1 MSSVEEVVDA
11 LFRVL
16 GHLASSALDLLDVKL
31 RIPIISDIRGAIGVP
46 EISSLDLFCWIAAE
60 IDASQDGDKDL
71 FFLEISAK
79 VIHGAGHGVSDF
91 LLFVATFASSAEAL
105 YLTVANPWG
114 TPFTVLGIFVAGS

>member
-46 EISSLDLFCWIAAE
+46 EISSLDLFCWIGAVGYTLVFKMMTKTARY
-60 IDASQDGDKDL
+60 
-71 FFLEISAK
+71 FLIKATPEPSFPPTRSLIWRPFS
-79 VIHGAGHGVSDF
+79 HGGQP
-91 LLFVATFASSAEAL
+91 LK
-105 YLTVANPWG
+105 
-114 TPFTVLGIFVAGS
+114 

>member
-46 EISSLDLFCWIAAE
+46 EISSLDLFCW